1 VNELGTSLETS
12 ALSQVIK
19 DATWV
24 IPLLQSIHIVTIGVV
39 FVSSLMIALR
49 VMGRMRAD
57 EPFAVVWARFAP
69 WMWYGLVVM
78 VVTGVFLV
86 IGEPVREF
94 TAFSFWLKMTLL
106 AIAVIAT
113 FVFGRTFAPGSAAAG
128 AAAAANAAA
137 GAGATAAYAGA
148 AGAFGVAGRSDA
160 SASGLAAPSGGVGVS
175 VADATGVAAAEF
187 SPGAKAVA
195 AGLMVVWLAIIF
207 LGRAIAYDVEVWGA
221 LSLHN

>member
-12 ALSQVIK
+12 ALSQAIK

-49 VMGRMRAD
+49 VLGRMRAD

-69 WMWYGLVVM
+69 WMWYGLGVM

-106 AIAVIAT
+106 AIAVVTT
-113 FVFGRTFAPGSAAAG
+113 FVFGRTFAPRGGAASAAAG
-128 AAAAANAAA
+128 VASGAGAGVAA
-137 GAGATAAYAGA
+137 GAGAGALYAGA
-148 AGAFGVAGRSDA
+148 SGAAPVTGRS
-160 SASGLAAPSGGVGVS
+160 GAAVAAGVS
-175 VADATGVAAAEF
+175 VADPAGAAATEF

-195 AGLMVVWLAIIF
+195 VGIIVVWLAIIF
-207 LGRAIAYDVEVWGA
+207 LGRAIAYDVEVWGS